1 MFLLL
6 TLIGLLA
13 GILIGTIGIGGVIL
27 VPLLSFV
34 LGIDLHIA
42 MSASSL
48 SFLFPGIVGTLTYAN
63 KRSIVWEKVLWL
75 SVGIIPA
82 ALLGA
87 LVNTN
92 LNTDVLVLIVA
103 GLIAFSGINVFINRQ
118 NESGVIPD
126 FRKPLLIIIGALVGF
141 GSSLT
146 GDGRA
151 GSFGANTDN
160 TALPGVKINRHQSG
174 YSTADCGLCSDWFLA
189 LWSDRSGIGVA
200 LGNRPSGRCIY
211 WRTHCASFANC
222 SADTLGGHS
231 INRSWRDDDLADC
244 CLVPEKSNS
253 AKLDKSIRAQAF
265 WQNMKSQIAKAKWAS
280 SLLG

>member
-1 MFLLL
+1 MFL

-27 VPLLSFV
+27 VPLLSLV
-34 LGIDLHIA
+34 LGFDLHFA
-42 MSASSL
+42 MAASSL

-87 LVNTN
+87 RVNTH
-92 LNTDVLVLIVA
+92 LNTDVLILIVA

-126 FRKPLLIIIGALVGF
+126 FRKPLLILIGALVGF

-146 GDGRA
+146 GTGGPVLLVPILITLHYPALKSIGISQAVQLPIALFAVLGFWLYGQIDLELGVHLGIAQAA
-151 GSFGANTDN
+151 GVYIGAQIAHRLPIVQLRRLVAI
-160 TALPGVKINRHQSG
+160 AL
-174 YSTADCGLCSDWFLA
+174 
-189 LWSDRSGIGVA
+189 IGVGA
-200 LGNRPSGRCIY
+200 MMI
-211 WRTHCASFANC
+211 
-222 SADTLGGHS
+222 
-231 INRSWRDDDLADC
+231 
-244 CLVPEKSNS
+244 
-253 AKLDKSIRAQAF
+253 
-265 WQNMKSQIAKAKWAS
+265 WQIVV
-280 SLLG
+280 